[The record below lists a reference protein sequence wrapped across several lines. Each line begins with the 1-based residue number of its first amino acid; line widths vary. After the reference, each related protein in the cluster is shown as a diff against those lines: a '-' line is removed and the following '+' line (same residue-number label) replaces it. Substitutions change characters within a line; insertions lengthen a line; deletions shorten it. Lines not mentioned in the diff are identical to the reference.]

1 MRLRGAEWSRG
12 TPTVVEHRRRR
23 LAEEGFRLPGSGY
36 EELVN
41 IIVAYGT
48 RDGASN
54 PGDVGKLDP
63 AHQASATRNNAFLT
77 AIGVLRGGDKKLV
90 TDEGRAL
97 ARSLWRGTP
106 EEARRRWR
114 EVVSKDEF
122 LQNVVSAVKLRSG
135 MTRHA
140 LLAYIANAARVPRN
154 NPTMSGAAAVVE
166 ILKASGLLREDE
178 GRLVANFGEPPVP
191 DDAPPEEPRSEPDEE
206 AGVSVFPAEVPPAE
220 APAEVSE
227 SISPDAARSPD
238 ARVVIQVQVRCTADE
253 VEELG
258 PKLRKLLDDLSGPR
272 E

>member
-1 MRLRGAEWSRG
+1 M
-12 TPTVVEHRRRR
+12 
-23 LAEEGFRLPGSGY
+23 AEEGFRLPGSGY

-77 AIGVLRGGDKKLV
+77 GIGVLRGGEKKLV
-90 TDEGRAL
+90 TDRGRAL

-114 EVVSKDEF
+114 EIVSTDEF
-122 LQNVVSAVKLRSG
+122 LQNIVSAVKLRDG

-154 NPTMSGAAAVVE
+154 KPTMSGAAAVVE

-178 GRLVANFGEPPVP
+178 DRLVANFGEPPVP
-191 DDAPPEEPRSEPDEE
+191 DDDLPDEPRNEPERE
-206 AGVSVFPAEVPPAE
+206 VGITIPA
-220 APAEVSE
+220 APADGPMEVSE
-227 SISPDAARSPD
+227 GIPVGAPQGVE

-253 VEELG
+253 VESLG
-258 PKLRKLLDDLSGPR
+258 PRLRRLLDELSGPQG
-272 E
+272 

>member
-1 MRLRGAEWSRG
+1 M
-12 TPTVVEHRRRR
+12 
-23 LAEEGFRLPGSGY
+23 AEEGFRLPGSGY
-36 EELVN
+36 EELLN
-41 IIVAYGT
+41 IILAYGT

-77 AIGVLRGGDKKLV
+77 GIGILRGGEKKLV
-90 TDEGRAL
+90 TDRGRAL

-106 EEARRRWR
+106 EEARRQWR
-114 EVVSKDEF
+114 EVVSTDEF
-122 LQNVVSAVKLRSG
+122 LQNIVSAVKLRNG
-135 MTRHA
+135 MSRNA

-178 GRLVANFGEPPVP
+178 GRLIASFGEPPVP
-191 DDAPPEEPRSEPDEE
+191 DDDLSEEPPSIPEDEL
-206 AGVSVFPAEVPPAE
+206 GISVFPAEVPPQDTL
-220 APAEVSE
+220 AEVSE
-227 SISPDAARSPD
+227 SVQLDAARSTE

-258 PKLRKLLDDLSGPR
+258 PKLRKLLEELSGAR
-272 E
+272 G

>member
-1 MRLRGAEWSRG
+1 M
-12 TPTVVEHRRRR
+12 
-23 LAEEGFRLPGSGY
+23 AEEWFRLPGSGY

-77 AIGVLRGGDKKLV
+77 AIGVLRGGEKKLV
-90 TDEGRAL
+90 TGEGRAL

-106 EEARRRWR
+106 KEACRRWR
-114 EVVSKDEF
+114 EIVSKDEF
-122 LQNVVSAVKLRSG
+122 MQNIVSAVKLRDG

-154 NPTMSGAAAVVE
+154 KPTMSGAAAVVE

-178 GRLVANFGEPPVP
+178 GRLIANFGEPPVP
-191 DDAPPEEPRSEPDEE
+191 DDGPDDPDGE
-206 AGVSVFPAEVPPAE
+206 AGITLPPADD
-220 APAEVSE
+220 AVVDADDPAAHTTAVQVSE
-227 SISPDAARSPD
+227 SVSVDTPQGVD

-253 VEELG
+253 VEKLG
-258 PKLRKLLDDLSGPR
+258 PKLRKLLDEISGPR
-272 E
+272 G

>member
-1 MRLRGAEWSRG
+1 M
-12 TPTVVEHRRRR
+12 
-23 LAEEGFRLPGSGY
+23 AEEGFRLPGSGY
-36 EELVN
+36 GELVN

-77 AIGVLRGGDKKLV
+77 GIGVLRGGDKKLV
-90 TDEGRAL
+90 TDRGRAL

-106 EEARRRWR
+106 DEARRQWR
-114 EVVSKDEF
+114 EIVSTNEF
-122 LQNVVSAVKLRSG
+122 LQNVVSAVKLRNG

-154 NPTMSGAAAVVE
+154 KPTMSGAASVVE

-191 DDAPPEEPRSEPDEE
+191 DDFPEELSDEPD
-206 AGVSVFPAEVPPAE
+206 GGFGTPVSPAEDPPPE

-227 SISPDAARSPD
+227 SVSVDAAQGPD
-238 ARVVIQVQVRCTADE
+238 TRVVIQVQVRCTADE

-258 PKLRKLLDDLSGPR
+258 PRLRKLLDDLSGPQA
-272 E
+272 

>member
-1 MRLRGAEWSRG
+1 M
-12 TPTVVEHRRRR
+12 
-23 LAEEGFRLPGSGY
+23 AEEGFRLPGSGY
-36 EELVN
+36 EELLN

-54 PGDVGKLDP
+54 ASDIGKLDP
-63 AHQASATRNNAFLT
+63 AHQASATRNNAFLA

-90 TDEGRAL
+90 TDRGRSL

-106 EEARRRWR
+106 EEARREWR
-114 EVVSKDEF
+114 EIVSTDEF
-122 LQNVVSAVKLRSG
+122 LQNIVSAVKLRNG

-154 NPTMSGAAAVVE
+154 KPTMSGAASVVE
-166 ILKASGLLREDE
+166 ILKASGILREDE
-178 GRLVANFGEPPVP
+178 DRLVASFGEPPVP
-191 DDAPPEEPRSEPDEE
+191 DDYLAEDPDVEL
-206 AGVSVFPAEVPPAE
+206 GIPVSPAEVPP
-220 APAEVSE
+220 PDVPREVSE
-227 SISPDAARSPD
+227 SVGVDAARSPD

-272 E
+272 G

>member
-1 MRLRGAEWSRG
+1 MAEK
-12 TPTVVEHRRRR
+12 
-23 LAEEGFRLPGSGY
+23 GFRLPGSGY
-36 EELVN
+36 EELLN
-41 IIVAYGT
+41 IILAYGT

-77 AIGVLRGGDKKLV
+77 GIGVLEGGEKKLV
-90 TDEGRAL
+90 TDRGRAL

-106 EEARRRWR
+106 EEARRQWR
-114 EVVSKDEF
+114 EVVSTDEF
-122 LQNVVSAVKLRSG
+122 LQNIVSAVKLRNG
-135 MTRHA
+135 MSRAA

-178 GRLVANFGEPPVP
+178 GRLVASFGEPPVP
-191 DDAPPEEPRSEPDEE
+191 DDDLLPEDSPGTPDGELHISVSPADSPRPD
-206 AGVSVFPAEVPPAE
+206 

-227 SISPDAARSPD
+227 SIQPDAARGPE

-258 PKLRKLLDDLSGPR
+258 PKLRKLLKDISGPLA
-272 E
+272 

>member
-1 MRLRGAEWSRG
+1 M
-12 TPTVVEHRRRR
+12 
-23 LAEEGFRLPGSGY
+23 AEEGFRLPGSGY

-77 AIGVLRGGDKKLV
+77 GIGVLRGGDKKLV
-90 TDEGRAL
+90 TDRGRAL

-106 EEARRRWR
+106 EEARRQWR
-114 EVVSKDEF
+114 EVVSTDEF
-122 LQNVVSAVKLRSG
+122 LQNIVSAVKLRNG

-191 DDAPPEEPRSEPDEE
+191 DDDLPEDSQSDPDGEVGLTFSPADDPVELSEM
-206 AGVSVFPAEVPPAE
+206 VSVD
-220 APAEVSE
+220 APRGVE
-227 SISPDAARSPD
+227 

-258 PKLRKLLDDLSGPR
+258 PRLRKLLDDLAGPR
-272 E
+272 G

>member
-1 MRLRGAEWSRG
+1 M
-12 TPTVVEHRRRR
+12 
-23 LAEEGFRLPGSGY
+23 AEEGFRLPGSGY
-36 EELVN
+36 EELLN
-41 IIVAYGT
+41 IILAYGT

-77 AIGVLRGGDKKLV
+77 GIGILRGGEKKLV
-90 TDEGRAL
+90 TDRGRAL

-106 EEARRRWR
+106 EEARRQWR
-114 EVVSKDEF
+114 EVVSTDEF
-122 LQNVVSAVKLRSG
+122 LQNIVSAVKLRNG
-135 MTRHA
+135 MSRGA

-178 GRLVANFGEPPVP
+178 GRLVASFGEPPVP
-191 DDAPPEEPRSEPDEE
+191 DDDLPEELLNAPDGEI
-206 AGVSVFPAEVPPAE
+206 GISVSPAEFPPAE
-220 APAEVSE
+220 APAEVTG
-227 SISPDAARSPD
+227 SIGLDATRSTD

-272 E
+272 G

>member
-1 MRLRGAEWSRG
+1 M
-12 TPTVVEHRRRR
+12 
-23 LAEEGFRLPGSGY
+23 AEEGFRLPGSGY

-114 EVVSKDEF
+114 EIVSKDEF
-122 LQNVVSAVKLRSG
+122 LQNIVSAVKLRNG
-135 MTRHA
+135 MTRPA
-140 LLAYIANAARVPRN
+140 LLAYVANAARVPRN
-154 NPTMSGAAAVVE
+154 KPTMSGAAAVVE
-166 ILKASGLLREDE
+166 ILKSSGLLREDE
-178 GRLVANFGEPPVP
+178 GRLFASLGEPPVP
-191 DDAPPEEPRSEPDEE
+191 DDLPEEPRNEPDGEVGITIPA
-206 AGVSVFPAEVPPAE
+206 AGDDPAE
-220 APAEVSE
+220 ATAEISE
-227 SISPDAARSPD
+227 SVSVNASRGVE

-258 PKLRKLLDDLSGPR
+258 PKLRKLLDDLSGPQG
-272 E
+272 